1 MMKEQLAL
9 RVLCTVT
16 LTLSHVAAR
25 IGGHEM
31 TSVDLTLLSF
41 LGNSSFATDSAI
53 DIIVNEYTTTSYPDI
68 RDRLDNTIEA
78 IELCETDGEP
88 IQVKGHDFLF
98 VGSIGEF

>member
-1 MMKEQLAL
+1 M
-9 RVLCTVT
+9 RVLCTGT

-25 IGGHEM
+25 IDGHPM
-31 TSVDLTLLSF
+31 SSVDLTLLSF

-68 RDRLDNTIEA
+68 SDRLDNTIEA

-88 IQVKGHDFLF
+88 IQLKDHDFLY
-98 VGSIGEF
+98 VGSIGEL